1 MVVLNRYVKLL
12 YLTWSFR
19 SFCDSVLMTSS
30 NFIFPTYIENIL
42 KAEIFICDSW
52 VEILEWFSVDDKSWE
67 RLNLYGTGIGH
78 MSEWKSDPFNQHLVL
93 SHIGL
98 TAVTELTKPYF
109 AFHKELIPSY
119 LPTSSH
125 HHLAVQSQQPAA
137 YVFSTLC
144 INSSFQT
151 LLQSQWGHVTDPRKL
166 KACLCWGE
174 LKTVLMSKLGK
185 IKMYLFFKDTS
196 SKWKCVSN
204 ICIYSAHVVLT

>member
-1 MVVLNRYVKLL
+1 MIILWLCLWQVVILYFLL
-12 YLTWSFR
+12 TLKIYWRQKFL
-19 SFCDSVLMTSS
+19 CDSS
-30 NFIFPTYIENIL
+30 
-42 KAEIFICDSW
+42 
-52 VEILEWFSVDDKSWE
+52 VEILEWSSVDNKSWE
-67 RLNLYGTGIGH
+67 RLNLYGIGIGH
-78 MSEWKSDPFNQHLVL
+78 TSEWKSDPFINIV
-93 SHIGL
+93 SL
-98 TAVTELTKPYF
+98 TAVTELTKLYF
-109 AFHKELIPSY
+109 AFHNELIPSY

-125 HHLAVQSQQPAA
+125 YHLAAQSKQPAA

-174 LKTVLMSKLGK
+174 LKTILMAKLGK

-204 ICIYSAHVVLT
+204 IWIHSVHVILT